1 MMPVAIDI
9 AAVAALAV
17 YVARQLVLGRS
28 IRSTGRLPFGL
39 FFAPAIWVGWVL
51 DVWLL
56 AS

>member
-39 FFAPAIWVGWVL
+39 FFAPAIWVGWAL
-51 DVWLL
+51 DVWLV